1 MRQADPISSWGRPMT
16 PWKKQV
22 GAHGVPPGYGVQHP
36 RKDSQNNVGKLP
48 WAAGTG
54 YNLQGLSER
63 GQKPKEERAQRERRM
78 SQYERRRRGN
88 SLPGDGPRLPNGG
101 NTRVGAKGLWT
112 LGDLLGRLGGRLDK
126 TGTTQM
132 TAQGGEAVG

>member
-1 MRQADPISSWGRPMT
+1 MT

-63 GQKPKEERAQRERRM
+63 GPKAE
-78 SQYERRRRGN
+78 
-88 SLPGDGPRLPNGG
+88 
-101 NTRVGAKGLWT
+101 
-112 LGDLLGRLGGRLDK
+112 
-126 TGTTQM
+126 
-132 TAQGGEAVG
+132 GGESPMGAANEPV